1 MRVPELLIAIVFAL
15 LGLRSLVHWLRRP
28 IDSSDPTDHAL
39 FALHVTARV
48 GMWAALAGLFVIL
61 AVVGTTDPVSGRQV
75 PAVGQAFVD
84 AAREYAWIYPVLVG
98 IAAVQFVT
106 GWFLGRRAPRQPRG
120 GEVSRSSADP
130 PEAAAGR

>member
-1 MRVPELLIAIVFAL
+1 MRIPELVIAVL
-15 LGLRSLVHWLRRP
+15 LGLLGARSLVHWLRRP
-28 IDSSDPTDHAL
+28 VDSSDPADHAL

-48 GMWAALAGLFVIL
+48 GMWLTLAGLFVIL
-61 AVVGTTDPVSGRQV
+61 AVVGTTDPVSGREI

-106 GWFLGRRAPRQPRG
+106 GWFLGRRTPRSPGPVTPSSPDRPG
-120 GEVSRSSADP
+120 GG
-130 PEAAAGR
+130 AAR